1 MTGGGTPGED
11 RTAGGESRADARA
24 DTPNDSL
31 DGSLDDSLDNSLDD
45 SLDGALRLDFL
56 VRFLADQ
63 DSGQVRTLDEY
74 VALYPGHRKTIV
86 EAYSIA
92 TSPIDDPTAASP
104 RGIPPHIGPYRPL
117 RELGRGGQAIVWL
130 ARDDRLERNVA
141 LKTVPLSPIFSELA
155 PRFRREALL
164 TATLTHPGICPIF
177 DVGADDRVA
186 WIAMRHVT
194 GETLA
199 SRLAAATEP
208 WTIQSALVIA
218 ERVALALHAAHEAG
232 VVHRDVKPGNIML
245 TENDEPV
252 VLDFGIALDERG
264 ETLTLTGEALGTPS
278 YMAPEALDPRGRTCD
293 RRVDVYALGVT
304 LYEMLTRRRPFDAP
318 TRHALVRAILDDEPI
333 DPRRVNPKIPSDL
346 SIVVST
352 ALEKDPDRRYRT
364 AVEFAADLRRVRNRE
379 PIAARPLG
387 PLQRARRFA
396 QRNPALTAALL
407 ALFLALTS
415 GFAISLRL
423 LDDAKTALSAK
434 DLALDRFLRLAD
446 LRRAADLL
454 AREREA
460 WPAIPEKLPTLRA
473 WHAEASTLIG
483 RAPEHR
489 ASFEST
495 DPQRADVAE
504 AWLRDQ
510 TEQLLAAIDRVA
522 AAAESVDRR
531 ITFASEVDRRTI
543 DDHAEGWRAAAA
555 RVARDPRFRS
565 DFQLAPQRGLI
576 PLGPDPRSGLEEFAC
591 LASGAP
597 PHRDETGE
605 LELAADSALVFVL
618 IPGGETR
625 IGATPTRED
634 RDDDAHVDPDAGPYD
649 GPLLE
654 LVLDPYFLAK
664 HEMTQAQWFAHTG
677 ENPATYQRGSKFVTE
692 DVAGR
697 HPVETI
703 SWDRCF
709 EVMRQL
715 DLVLPTEAQW
725 ENAARA
731 GTTTPFWAGT
741 DRATLDQ
748 CDNLADLPSKARG
761 GHESWPYEAELDDG
775 FVAHA
780 PVGRF
785 EPNGF
790 GLHDLHGNVREWC
803 RDTWED
809 WATYPPRSGDGLATG
824 VETSRTF
831 RGGSFA
837 SDATNSRLAR
847 RDGLPPHLSQFTLG
861 VRPAREVRP
870 ASR

>member
-1 MTGGGTPGED
+1 MTAGRTPDEG
-11 RTAGGESRADARA
+11 RAAGGEPREDTRAESPDDA
-24 DTPNDSL
+24 
-31 DGSLDDSLDNSLDD
+31 LDD

-56 VRFLADQ
+56 LQYLADQ
-63 DSGQVRTLDEY
+63 DRGQVRTLDEY

-86 EAYSIA
+86 DAYAIA
-92 TSPIDDPTAASP
+92 TAPIDEPAPASP
-104 RGIPPHIGPYRPL
+104 QGVPPRIGPYRPL

-141 LKTVPLSPIFSELA
+141 LKTVPLSPLFSDLA

-164 TATLTHPGICPIF
+164 AATLAHPGICPIF
-177 DVGADDRVA
+177 DIGADDRLA

-199 SRLAAATEP
+199 SRLTTSTGPWSIDAALE
-208 WTIQSALVIA
+208 IV

-232 VVHRDVKPGNIML
+232 VVHRDVKPANIML

-264 ETLTLTGEALGTPS
+264 ETLTVTGEALGTPS

-304 LYEMLTRRRPFDAP
+304 LYEMITLRRPFEAP
-318 TRHALVRAILDDEPI
+318 TRHALVRAILDEEPI
-333 DPRRVNPKIPSDL
+333 DPRRVNPRIPSDL

-352 ALEKDPDRRYRT
+352 ALQKDPDRRYRT
-364 AVEFAADLRRVRNRE
+364 AVEFAADLRRVLDRE
-379 PIAARPLG
+379 PIAARPIG
-387 PLQRARRFA
+387 PIERVRRFS
-396 QRNPALTAALL
+396 QRNPALTASLL

-460 WPAIPEKLPTLRA
+460 WPAIPEQLPTLHA
-473 WHAEASTLIG
+473 WRAEAAALLA

-489 ASFEST
+489 ASYESS
-495 DPQRADVAE
+495 DPRHADVAE
-504 AWLRDQ
+504 AWLREQ
-510 TEQLLAAIDRVA
+510 TERLLDAIDRVA
-522 AAAESVDRR
+522 AAAGSVDRR
-531 ITFASEVDRRTI
+531 IAFASEVDRRTI
-543 DDHAEGWRAAAA
+543 DDHAQGWREAAA
-555 RVARDPRFRS
+555 RVASDSRFPS
-565 DFQLAPQRGLI
+565 DFQLTPQRGLI
-576 PLGPDPRSGLEEFAC
+576 PLGPDPRSKLEEFAC
-591 LASGAP
+591 LASGRIP
-597 PHRDETGE
+597 LREKTGE

-618 IPGGETR
+618 IPGGQTNV
-625 IGATPTRED
+625 GATPTRGD
-634 RDDDAHVDPDAGPYD
+634 RESDAHVDPDASPYD
-649 GPLLE
+649 GPLVRV
-654 LVLDPYFLAK
+654 VLDPYFLSK
-664 HEMTQAQWFAHTG
+664 HEMTQEQWLEHTG
-677 ENPATYQRGSKFVTE
+677 ENPATYQRGSKFVN
-692 DVAGR
+692 DAVAGR

-703 SWDRCF
+703 SWDRCT

-725 ENAARA
+725 EHAARA
-731 GTTTPFWAGT
+731 GTTTPFWTGT

-761 GHESWPYEAELDDG
+761 GHESWPYETELDDG

-785 EPNGF
+785 DPNGF

-809 WATYPPRSGDGLATG
+809 WATHPPRNGDGLATG

-837 SDATNSRLAR
+837 SDATLSRLAR
-847 RDGLPPHLSQFTLG
+847 RDGLPTHLSQFTLG